1 MTYGHNNSLAASLEI
16 LSYLKD
22 HNLNG
27 EVLHGSNEYIAK
39 RINDFNPTAKKP
51 FVLGLPTGS
60 TPLGTYNELIKL
72 YEAGKVSFEHVVT
85 FNMDEYVGLP
95 EEHPQSYHRFMWDNF
110 FSKIN
115 IRNNYSNKES
125 N

>member
-1 MTYGHNNSLAASLEI
+1 MRVIIQEDYDKCSVWAAN
-16 LSYLKD
+16 
-22 HNLNG
+22 H
-27 EVLHGSNEYIAK
+27 IAK

-72 YEAGKVSFEHVVT
+72 YEEGKVSFEHVVT

-95 EEHPQSYHRFMWDNF
+95 EDHPQSYHRFMWASLSSAVFGCAFGN
-110 FSKIN
+110 N
-115 IRNNYSNKES
+115 IDSIL
-125 N
+125 